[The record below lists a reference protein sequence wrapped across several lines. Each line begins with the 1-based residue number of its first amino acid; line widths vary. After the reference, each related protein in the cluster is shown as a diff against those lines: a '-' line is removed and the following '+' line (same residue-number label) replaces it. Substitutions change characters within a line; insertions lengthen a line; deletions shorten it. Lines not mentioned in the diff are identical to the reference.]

1 MTSAVREL
9 RNWAGNV
16 VFRAS
21 GLSRPASVE
30 ELQYLVG
37 ASGSVRALGTGH
49 SFSPVAD
56 TTGLLVSVAGLPP
69 LIEPDTA
76 AGTVT
81 VAAGLRYSD
90 IAPVLNDRGL
100 ALANLA
106 SLPHLSVAGAVATG
120 THGSGNRNGSL
131 ATSVTGLEL
140 VTATGDLVT
149 VRRPELP
156 GGPGADFA
164 GMVVA
169 LGALG
174 VVTALT
180 LATVP
185 AFTVRQYLYEGIGF
199 DAALGHF
206 DEVTGAGYSVSL
218 FTGWQAPA
226 FTQTWVKLADA
237 ALVPPPDGWLGGK
250 LATADQ
256 NPVPG
261 MPAAN
266 CTPQRG
272 VAGPWHERLP
282 HFRPEFTPSA
292 GAELQTE
299 YLVGRAEAAG
309 VLAELAGVSAQLAP
323 VTQVSEV
330 RTVAADDLWLSPAY
344 GRDSV
349 AFHFTWVPDL
359 AAVRPALAAVEAI
372 MAPAGGRPHWA
383 KIHAATPDR
392 VAGRYPRLDEFR
404 ALARG
409 LDPTG
414 KFGNE
419 MLDRLLAP

>member
-1 MTSAVREL
+1 MTSAIPKPH
-9 RNWAGNV
+9 NWAGNV

-21 GLSRPASVE
+21 GLSRPSSAE
-30 ELQYLVG
+30 ELQRLVA
-37 ASGSVRALGTGH
+37 ASACVRALGTGH

-56 TTGLLVSVAGLPP
+56 TTGLLISVAGLPP
-69 LIEPDTA
+69 LIEPDTT

-90 IAPVLNDRGL
+90 IAPVLNNLGL
-100 ALANLA
+100 ALPNLA

-131 ATSVTGLEL
+131 ATSVVGLEL
-140 VTATGDLVT
+140 VTASGELIT
-149 VRRPELP
+149 VRRAGRSM
-156 GGPGADFA
+156 GGDFA

-169 LGALG
+169 LGTLG
-174 VVTALT
+174 VVTAIT
-180 LATVP
+180 LRTLP
-185 AFTVRQYLYEGIGF
+185 AFTVRQYVYEGIGF
-199 DAALGHF
+199 EAALGHL
-206 DEVTGAGYSVSL
+206 DEITGAGYSVSM
-218 FTGWQAPA
+218 FTGWQARA

-237 ALVPPPDGWLGGK
+237 AASPPADSWLGGA
-250 LATADQ
+250 LAVDDLH
-256 NPVPG
+256 PVPG

-272 VAGPWHERLP
+272 SPGPWHERLP

-299 YLVGRAEAAG
+299 YLVNRPAAAG
-309 VLAELAGVSAQLAP
+309 VLAALADISDQLAP

-330 RTVAADDLWLSPAY
+330 RTVAADELWLSPAY
-344 GRDSV
+344 ERDSV

-359 AAVRPALAAVEAI
+359 AAVSPVLAAVEAI
-372 MAPAGGRPHWA
+372 MAPAAGRPHWG
-383 KIHAATPDR
+383 KIHAARPER
-392 VAGRYPRLDEFR
+392 VAALYPRLDDFG
-404 ALARG
+404 ALARQ
-409 LDPTG
+409 LDPAR

-419 MLDRLLAP
+419 MVDSLLSA